1 MFQYNSARDLVSAGG
16 AVSDLVQFN
25 IPVSLLPQCIQHR
38 GSIFAN
44 IGISLK
50 CSSNFLFSFSFSVEM
65 SFGVKSVSHDERGGI
80 LMFILANTGF

>member
-16 AVSDLVQFN
+16 AVSDLLQFN
-25 IPVSLLPQCIQHR
+25 IPLSLLPQCIQHR

-50 CSSNFLFSFSFSVEM
+50 CFSLSLFLVEM